1 MMENAMR
8 LSLSVCDI
16 VPSVC
21 SMCVCVCVCVC
32 VCGGGGGGGG
42 GRLAAR

>member
-21 SMCVCVCVCVC
+21 VCM
-32 VCGGGGGGGG
+32 GGGGGGCRCRMMSGLNW
-42 GRLAAR
+42 R